1 MRVVILQPCYP
12 LCRGWMASPTLFMS
26 CLTLTSTLVQHRL
39 GEEDPEYLNI
49 PMVVADTG
57 EVLLRLNDVE
67 PNKTAAWRRNLKK
80 KLTSAQN
87 ALQHFQGG
95 HSNSGEADDD
105 NDTSSTSSSGHGIV
119 DDLWMDDHGEV
130 AIAKRHAKDTRRRT
144 RSPHLHSKDK
154 GKGELRTKRSKRRR
168 SSSCSASCNSNNK
181 TSKRTR
187 TGPPGMSSYS
197 PEFHSVCF

>member
-1 MRVVILQPCYP
+1 MVGWRVPP
-12 LCRGWMASPTLFMS
+12 LLMS
-26 CLTLTSTLVQHRL
+26 CLALTLTLVQRCL

-57 EVLLRLNDVE
+57 EVLLHLNDVE

-80 KLTSAQN
+80 KLTSTQN
-87 ALQHFQGG
+87 TLQHFQGG
-95 HSNSGEADDD
+95 HSNSREADDD
-105 NDTSSTSSSGHGIV
+105 NDTSSTSSSGHSIV
-119 DDLWMDDHGEV
+119 NDLWMDDHGEV
-130 AIAKRHAKDTRRRT
+130 AIAKRCAKDTRRHT

-154 GKGELRTKRSKRRR
+154 GKGKPRTKRSKRCQ
-168 SSSCSASCNSNNK
+168 SSSRSASHNSNNK

-187 TGPPGMSSYS
+187 TGPPGTSSYS

>member
-1 MRVVILQPCYP
+1 
-12 LCRGWMASPTLFMS
+12 MS
-26 CLTLTSTLVQHRL
+26 CLALTSTLVQCRL
-39 GEEDPEYLNI
+39 GEEDPKYLNI

-57 EVLLRLNDVE
+57 EVLLHLNDVN

-80 KLTSAQN
+80 KLTGTQN

-130 AIAKRHAKDTRRRT
+130 AIAKRRAKDARHRA
-144 RSPHLHSKDK
+144 RSLHLHSKDK
-154 GKGELRTKRSKRRR
+154 GKGKPRTKRSKRRR
-168 SSSCSASCNSNNK
+168 SSSRSASRNSNNK
-181 TSKRTR
+181 TSKHTR
-187 TGPPGMSSYS
+187 TGPPGTSSYS
-197 PEFHSVCF
+197 PESHSVCF